1 VGQSI
6 LDMLGRTIRLPLHIV
21 QPLIPGLDE
30 SIDIDGTS
38 IVKKK

>member
-1 VGQSI
+1 
-6 LDMLGRTIRLPLHIV
+6 LLGRTIRLPLHII

-30 SIDIDGTS
+30 SVDIDGTS